1 MGVTIMK
8 DEALAEKL
16 QFIQFAAGAV
26 PGPFDCYLVNRGLK
40 TLHGKRSLASSNDTC
55 LSKSKAL
62 LFFGRSSAPRSCCD
76 MVRPD
81 LSTVVTLTR

>member
-26 PGPFDCYLVNRGLK
+26 PGPFDCYLVNR
-40 TLHGKRSLASSNDTC
+40 
-55 LSKSKAL
+55 
-62 LFFGRSSAPRSCCD
+62 
-76 MVRPD
+76 
-81 LSTVVTLTR
+81 